1 MPILSNRSLLY
12 KKRLFHII
20 WSTYKSMSVIKRCVY
35 VSGCPSSVSGP
46 SGSIR
51 SPNYPRNYNNY
62 HRCSWGITV
71 PSGYRIELTFQSFN
85 TEQGFDKL
93 DIYDG
98 DSTSSPVLANQLQG
112 RKSTP
117 LVYQSTGSSMWFHF
131 YSDFSETRTGFYA
144 TFRAGT

>member
-71 PSGYRIELTFQSFN
+71 SSGYRIKLTFQRFI
-85 TEQGFDKL
+85 TEKCCDYLKIFD
-93 DIYDG
+93 G
-98 DSTSSPVLANQLQG
+98 PSTSSSQLVKLIG
-112 RKSTP
+112 SKSTP
-117 LVYQSTGSSMWFHF
+117 LVYFSSGSSMWFYF
-131 YSDFSETRTGFYA
+131 YTDHSVTAKGFSA
-144 TFRAGT
+144 TFTIGT